1 MGGEYEMY
9 RFGMGNGRP
18 DLVFLFDKELAATL
32 REAFARPGIE
42 KLKNEIGGAG
52 EKQLLAVLE
61 KSTAADKT
69 RKWFEPGACFA
80 AGTLVH
86 TKEGLVPIEQI
97 KVGDWVLS
105 KHDNGT
111 GKRAYKRVLRTIAR
125 PPERVIEVKY
135 FPDPSEPR
143 VARITCTINH
153 PFWVKNLG
161 WTPAEDLYR
170 SSKEN
175 WLKLADGRDVKAHGT
190 SNIYISDQPGI
201 GWSSNS
207 DDDVEA
213 YGALWDFVN
222 HRLVN
227 PKVESLESIQD
238 HSDFKYAQVHEMPEE
253 LYLHLPV
260 YNLEVEDFHT
270 YYVGEHG
277 VWVHNTNCSGLNFEL
292 NGTPSSGA
300 TSGLTAEMTGKPFF
314 SRGELNAF
322 LKEKNID
329 SGVFLVR
336 ADAKS
341 QAGLIDP
348 ADWAKWLTH
357 EEGVAGRLKA
367 SDNTR
372 WEYAAVIRHP
382 ETGKL
387 TYLSVEG
394 LEKTATGL
402 QVFIDRKLTL
412 IKADKEVE
420 VVKLLNRIA
429 ERLEKNANDRWMFEF
444 PKGKTIDE
452 LAGIRKAKEF
462 FDRIRNAD
470 PTIPPILKEDRI
482 TGLLVPDDV
491 AMARIVAMLG
501 PDEAH
506 SLVQLRFE
514 GAASIFPQNVLTEG
528 SATTASLTLAEIN
541 ALLPQARQYWL
552 SAGASAS
559 LLNSASF
566 QIDDLPTGLAGQ
578 TQGKVIT
585 LDASGAG
592 WGWFVDTTPT
602 EQAEF
607 DAAASSAT
615 SAYDFN
621 APLSSEAFGKLD
633 LLTVLIHELGHVLG
647 LNHSAGN
654 ADALSATITPGQ
666 RRLPDAADIAG
677 LNRHRASGL
686 SGSSTISRAQ
696 TLTVT
701 STGSGVQTSALL
713 QVQRSAAMTV
723 VNPTLT
729 NGNFTLAQNGSP
741 SATVSQWET
750 TGKVDATPSTITLG
764 ESTTAQAHL
773 AQAFIITPQ
782 DRFLTFT
789 VSGLALQT
797 NSTQQNGIL
806 TAAPQDAFEVA
817 LQNANTGANLLS
829 SGFGTATS
837 NLGTSHS
844 DALLNVQ
851 LASSSASATL
861 QERAVSGLRHTDNA
875 DGSRTYVLDLS
886 GIAAGTAVKLSFDL
900 IGFGLSA
907 SQLGSRVNISD
918 VRLINAPLAV
928 NDTDTLVEDGSATI
942 AVQTNDLNA
951 SAAGFAPRLVAGAQ
965 HGQVSVSAP
974 AGVFGGFVYTPD
986 ANYFGADSFTYTA
999 SDGTQV
1005 LSQPEQGGPRAWR
1018 PVRWMVWAAA

>member
-1 MGGEYEMY
+1 MRCVDSEWEMG
-9 RFGMGNGRP
+9 
-18 DLVFLFDKELAATL
+18 DLTLYSLDPVFSLYSL
-32 REAFARPGIE
+32 EAFARPGIE

-52 EKQLLAVLE
+52 EKQLQAVLE
-61 KSTAADKT
+61 KSTAADTT

-80 AGTLVH
+80 GGTLVH
-86 TKEGLVPIEQI
+86 TKEGLLPIEQI

-105 KHDNGT
+105 KHDSGT

-135 FPDPSEPR
+135 FPDPSQPR

-292 NGTPSSGA
+292 NWTPSSGA
-300 TSGLTAEMTGKPFF
+300 TSGLTAEMTGKPFLA
-314 SRGELNAF
+314 RVELNAF

-470 PTIPPILKEDRI
+470 PTIPPILKEQS
-482 TGLLVPDDV
+482 
-491 AMARIVAMLG
+491 LG
-501 PDEAH
+501 
-506 SLVQLRFE
+506 
-514 GAASIFPQNVLTEG
+514 
-528 SATTASLTLAEIN
+528 
-541 ALLPQARQYWL
+541 
-552 SAGASAS
+552 
-559 LLNSASF
+559 
-566 QIDDLPTGLAGQ
+566 
-578 TQGKVIT
+578 
-585 LDASGAG
+585 
-592 WGWFVDTTPT
+592 
-602 EQAEF
+602 
-607 DAAASSAT
+607 
-615 SAYDFN
+615 
-621 APLSSEAFGKLD
+621 
-633 LLTVLIHELGHVLG
+633 
-647 LNHSAGN
+647 
-654 ADALSATITPGQ
+654 
-666 RRLPDAADIAG
+666 
-677 LNRHRASGL
+677 SGL
-686 SGSSTISRAQ
+686 
-696 TLTVT
+696 
-701 STGSGVQTSALL
+701 
-713 QVQRSAAMTV
+713 
-723 VNPTLT
+723 
-729 NGNFTLAQNGSP
+729 P
-741 SATVSQWET
+741 SC
-750 TGKVDATPSTITLG
+750 KI
-764 ESTTAQAHL
+764 
-773 AQAFIITPQ
+773 
-782 DRFLTFT
+782 R
-789 VSGLALQT
+789 
-797 NSTQQNGIL
+797 
-806 TAAPQDAFEVA
+806 
-817 LQNANTGANLLS
+817 
-829 SGFGTATS
+829 
-837 NLGTSHS
+837 
-844 DALLNVQ
+844 
-851 LASSSASATL
+851 
-861 QERAVSGLRHTDNA
+861 
-875 DGSRTYVLDLS
+875 
-886 GIAAGTAVKLSFDL
+886 
-900 IGFGLSA
+900 
-907 SQLGSRVNISD
+907 RV
-918 VRLINAPLAV
+918 
-928 NDTDTLVEDGSATI
+928 
-942 AVQTNDLNA
+942 
-951 SAAGFAPRLVAGAQ
+951 
-965 HGQVSVSAP
+965 
-974 AGVFGGFVYTPD
+974 
-986 ANYFGADSFTYTA
+986 
-999 SDGTQV
+999 
-1005 LSQPEQGGPRAWR
+1005 
-1018 PVRWMVWAAA
+1018 